1 MATSSI
7 NATTATRMGDRL
19 LNVPDVLPADNVK
32 RSRGVLAAELLRK
45 RIALAIILVA
55 DLVTAIV
62 LVFAA
67 YNFRFSELAKAF
79 SKYNIGASL
88 LDSICLSA
96 ARIIAVGTQT
106 RIGWWIGF
114 FATTLSTCK
123 ALVYG
128 HASQPV
134 SGSIEVFIAVAIGIL
149 ELVACGR
156 CMDVR
161 VRVTAVDQLEAEA
174 MASSDSSSADKL
186 ESQLEE
192 LLHPKW
198 SSLRGTWYILRPYFL
213 PTGYVS
219 KLRTLLTFVVMAASK
234 SCNLFAPL
242 YIGQAAQTLA
252 GGSVPYSDLGTYC
265 ALRFAASALK
275 EVQSLVYIRVKQ
287 HAFAEIA
294 EITFRHLLGLS
305 LDWHLRKKMGEV
317 LRVMD
322 RGISSAD
329 SVMNYLILF
338 LAPSVAEFGVTLTL
352 FFVHFKS
359 PALSA
364 TALLSFVVYVVLTVQ
379 ITQWRKKFRAGQNKQ
394 DNKYHDIAT
403 DSLINF
409 ETVKY
414 FANEGLEV
422 RQFRGAVEKFQS
434 YNIGVQASLSLL
446 NSTQQLDIQL
456 TTLVS
461 LCLAATTILH
471 LSKESGEPLQIG
483 EFVSVNAYVLQLFTP
498 LSFLGTIY
506 STVIQAFVDMHN
518 LSELLLLS
526 PDVNDTTH
534 APPLRLTDAR
544 RGAHVEFRNVDFSYP
559 TQRSRGLRQLSFA
572 TPPGTTTAI
581 VGPTGAGKS
590 TISRLLFR
598 FYDVDSGGVFV
609 DGQNVA
615 AVTQASLRHA
625 IGVVPQDTVL
635 FNKSIEANIRYG
647 KPEAAVADLEAA
659 ASGAQILA
667 LIDGLEQK
675 WETVVGERGLRLSG
689 GEKQRVAIARC
700 LLKDPPI
707 VLLDEATSALDSA
720 TEVAVQSALE
730 KLGTGRTQLV
740 VAHRLST
747 IAGATQIIVMDAGRL
762 VERGTHPE
770 LLDKAGLY
778 ASLWSAQQDAALR
791 VAGVAATAPS
801 TEDAA

>member
-1 MATSSI
+1 MQSPINSS
-7 NATTATRMGDRL
+7 TTTVTTTGNRL
-19 LNVPDVLPADNVK
+19 LTVPDAHVDMKN
-32 RSRGVLAAELLRK
+32 SRANLAAELTRK
-45 RIALAIILVA
+45 RAALAIVMLVDLVA
-55 DLVTAIV
+55 TVNLV
-62 LVFAA
+62 LAA
-67 YNFRFSELAKAF
+67 YEFRFSALAQAF
-79 SKYNIGASL
+79 SKYSIDASL

-96 ARIIAVGTQT
+96 ARFIAFGTQT
-106 RIGWWIGF
+106 RAGWWVGF
-114 FATTLSTCK
+114 AATTLATCK

-134 SGSIEVFIAVAIGIL
+134 AGSVAVFVAVAIAII
-149 ELVACGR
+149 ELVACAR
-156 CMDVR
+156 SMDVR
-161 VRVTAVDQLEAEA
+161 ARLTAVDKLHAEA
-174 MASSDSSSADKL
+174 LASSEAASAEKL

-192 LLHPKW
+192 LVHPKR

-213 PTGYVS
+213 PTGLVS
-219 KLRTLLTFVVMAASK
+219 KLRTLLTFVVMGASK
-234 SCNLFAPL
+234 ACNLFAPL

-252 GGSVPYSDLGTYC
+252 GGTVPYAELATYC
-265 ALRFAASALK
+265 ALRFASSALK

-294 EITFRHLLGLS
+294 ENTFRHLLGLS

-338 LAPSVAEFGVTLTL
+338 LAPSIAEFGVTLTL
-352 FFVHFKS
+352 FFVHFRS

-364 TALLSFVVYVVLTVQ
+364 TAFLSFVAYVVLTVQ
-379 ITQWRKKFRAGQNKQ
+379 ITQWRKKFRTGQNKQ

-414 FANEGLEV
+414 FANEHLEV
-422 RQFRGAVEKFQS
+422 RQFKGAVEKFQS

-506 STVIQAFVDMHN
+506 STVIQAFIDMHN

-526 PDVNDTTH
+526 PDVKDAPH

-544 RGAHVEFRNVDFSYP
+544 RGAHVEFRMVDFSYP
-559 TQRSRGLRQLSFA
+559 TQQSRGLRQLSFA

-598 FYDVDSGGVFV
+598 FYDVDAGAVLV
-609 DGQNVA
+609 DGQNVS

-635 FNKSIEANIRYG
+635 VSH
-647 KPEAAVADLEAA
+647 AA
-659 ASGAQILA
+659 APNPARSHPYHMAPSSHVANLVPSIPSHPYHM
-667 LIDGLEQK
+667 
-675 WETVVGERGLRLSG
+675 VRPRLS
-689 GEKQRVAIARC
+689 
-700 LLKDPPI
+700 LTL
-707 VLLDEATSALDSA
+707 SA
-720 TEVAVQSALE
+720 TPLAWTVQQE
-730 KLGTGRTQLV
+730 
-740 VAHRLST
+740 HR
-747 IAGATQIIVMDAGRL
+747 G
-762 VERGTHPE
+762 
-770 LLDKAGLY
+770 
-778 ASLWSAQQDAALR
+778 
-791 VAGVAATAPS
+791 
-801 TEDAA
+801 